1 MLFKEKSLPC
11 LSSSES
17 FSLFAVQDHINII
30 NTITEKMVKRK
41 ILFIALAFTTL
52 FIAACTALQ
61 NPSITRSVRNLVPT
75 NGPQVLNPSTVDQ
88 EQTLIELYRRANP
101 AVVNVT
107 TFMAEAKP
115 DAPGNGMGQGSGFLY
130 DSQGRIVTNNHV
142 VENAI
147 RVEVTFSDDTTQE
160 ARILGVDPDS
170 DLAVLEVDMAPT
182 EIQPLS
188 LGDSDALQVGQ
199 TVAAIGNPFGLE
211 GTLTTGIVSS
221 LGRVVPSG
229 LSQFFIPQVIQTD
242 AAINPGNSGGPLL
255 NLQGEVVGVNTQIL
269 TGDGSRA
276 NSGVGFAV
284 PSNIIAKVAPSL
296 IDSGSY
302 TWPWLGVR
310 GGTLSATIA
319 KANDLGE
326 LRGAYIAEVLPNG
339 PAAKAGLR
347 GADREVEVDGLRA
360 PVGGDVVQ
368 AVDGQAI
375 VSFDDLLEYIALRS
389 EVGQTLKL
397 TIIRDGQEQT
407 IEVTLEARPGP
418 EEANS

>member
-1 MLFKEKSLPC
+1 M
-11 LSSSES
+11 
-17 FSLFAVQDHINII
+17 
-30 NTITEKMVKRK
+30 KRK

-61 NPSITRSVRNLVPT
+61 NQSGIGSAPT
-75 NGPQVLNPSTVDQ
+75 ALPTDRPPALDPSTVDQ

-107 TFMAEAKP
+107 TFMTEAKP
-115 DAPGNGMGQGSGFLY
+115 DAPGNGVGQGSGFLY

-142 VENAI
+142 VENAT
-147 RVEVTFSDDTTQE
+147 RVEVTFSNGTTQE

-170 DLAVLEVDMAPT
+170 DLAVLEIDMAPT

-229 LSQFFIPQVIQTD
+229 LSQFSIPQVIQTD

-284 PSNIIAKVAPSL
+284 PSNTIQKIAPSL
-296 IDSGSY
+296 IAGESY
-302 TWPWLGVR
+302 AWPWLGVR
-310 GGTLSATIA
+310 GGTVSATIA

-326 LRGAYIAEVLPNG
+326 WRGAYIAEVISNG

-347 GADREVEVDGLRA
+347 GADREVEVDGLPV
-360 PVGGDVVQ
+360 PVGGDVVK
-368 AVDGQAI
+368 AVDEQLI

-389 EVGQTLKL
+389 EVGQTLNL
-397 TIIRDGQEQT
+397 TIIRDGREQT
-407 IEVTLEARPGP
+407 IEVTLEARPSP
-418 EEANS
+418 EEVNP

>member
-1 MLFKEKSLPC
+1 M
-11 LSSSES
+11 
-17 FSLFAVQDHINII
+17 
-30 NTITEKMVKRK
+30 KRK

-52 FIAACTALQ
+52 FIVACAALQ
-61 NPSITRSVRNLVPT
+61 NLPNIQSAPTPVRTDEPQVRNL
-75 NGPQVLNPSTVDQ
+75 STGDQ
-88 EQTLIELYRRANP
+88 EQSLIALYRRANP

-107 TFMAEAKP
+107 TFITAANP
-115 DAPGNGMGQGSGFLY
+115 DTSGNGIGQGSGFLY
-130 DSQGRIVTNNHV
+130 DNQGRIVTNNHV
-142 VENAI
+142 VENTT
-147 RVEVTFSDDTTQE
+147 RVEVTFSDGTTQK
-160 ARILGVDPDS
+160 ARLLGVDPDS
-170 DLAVLEVDMAPT
+170 DLAVLEVDTVPSG
-182 EIQPLS
+182 IQPLP
-188 LGDSDALQVGQ
+188 LGDSGALQVGQ

-229 LSQFFIPQVIQTD
+229 LSQFSIPQVIQTD

-255 NLQGEVVGVNTQIL
+255 NLNGEIVGVNTQIL
-269 TGDGSRA
+269 TSDGSRA

-284 PSNIIAKVAPSL
+284 PANIIRKVIPGL
-296 IDSGSY
+296 IKSGTY

-326 LRGAYIAEVLPNG
+326 LRGAYIAEVLPDG

-347 GADREVEVDGLRA
+347 GAKREVEVDGLPV
-360 PVGGDVVQ
+360 PVGGDVIK

-375 VSFDDLLEYIALRS
+375 TSFDDLLEYIALRS

-397 TIIRDGQEQT
+397 TIVRDGRERT
-407 IEVTLEARPGP
+407 IEVRLEARPAP
-418 EEANS
+418 QEVNP

>member
-1 MLFKEKSLPC
+1 MKR
-11 LSSSES
+11 
-17 FSLFAVQDHINII
+17 NIF
-30 NTITEKMVKRK
+30 
-41 ILFIALAFTTL
+41 FIALAFTAL
-52 FIAACTALQ
+52 FIVACTALQ
-61 NPSITRSVRNLVPT
+61 NPPLTGSGPTPVPAIETPVRNLSPI
-75 NGPQVLNPSTVDQ
+75 NQ

-107 TFMAEAKP
+107 TFMTEAKL
-115 DAPGNGMGQGSGFLY
+115 DAPGNGVGQGSGFLY
-130 DSQGRIVTNNHV
+130 DSQGRVVTNNHV
-142 VENAI
+142 VENAT
-147 RVEVTFSDDTTQE
+147 RVEVTFSDGTTQE

-170 DLAVLEVDMAPT
+170 DLAVLEVDTVPT
-182 EIQPLS
+182 EIQPLP

-229 LSQFFIPQVIQTD
+229 LSQFSIPQVIQTD

-255 NLQGEVVGVNTQIL
+255 NLNGEVVGVNTQIL

-284 PSNIIAKVAPSL
+284 PSNIIRKVAPSL

-302 TWPWLGVR
+302 TWPWLGIR

-319 KANDLGE
+319 TANDLGE
-326 LRGAYIAEVLPNG
+326 LRGAYISEVLPDG
-339 PAAKAGLR
+339 PAVKAGLR
-347 GADREVEVDGLRA
+347 GADREVEVDGLPV
-360 PVGGDVVQ
+360 PVGGDVVK
-368 AVDGQAI
+368 AVDERPI

-389 EVGQTLKL
+389 EVGQTLNL
-397 TIIRDGQEQT
+397 TIIRDGREQT
-407 IEVTLEARPGP
+407 IEVTLEARPSP
-418 EEANS
+418 EEVNP

>member
-1 MLFKEKSLPC
+1 MKR
-11 LSSSES
+11 
-17 FSLFAVQDHINII
+17 NII
-30 NTITEKMVKRK
+30 
-41 ILFIALAFTTL
+41 FIALAFTALFTL
-52 FIAACTALQ
+52 ACTALQ
-61 NPSITRSVRNLVPT
+61 NLSIIGSASTPVPTDEPPVRNLSPI
-75 NGPQVLNPSTVDQ
+75 NQ

-107 TFMAEAKP
+107 TFMTEAKP
-115 DAPGNGMGQGSGFLY
+115 EVPGSGMGQGSGFLY
-130 DSQGRIVTNNHV
+130 DSEGRVVTNNHV
-142 VENAI
+142 VENAT
-147 RVEVTFSDDTTQE
+147 RVEVTFSDGTTQE

-170 DLAVLEVDMAPT
+170 DLAVLEVDIAPSG
-182 EIQPLS
+182 IQPLS
-188 LGDSDALQVGQ
+188 LGDSDAMQVGQ

-229 LSQFFIPQVIQTD
+229 LSQFSIPQVIQTD

-255 NLQGEVVGVNTQIL
+255 NLNGEVVGVNTQIL
-269 TGDGSRA
+269 TEDGSRA

-284 PSNIIAKVAPSL
+284 PSNIIVKVAPSL

-302 TWPWLGVR
+302 TWPWLGIR

-339 PAAKAGLR
+339 PAVKAGLR
-347 GADREVEVDGLRA
+347 GAEREVEVGGLPV
-360 PVGGDVVQ
+360 PVGGDVVK

-375 VSFDDLLEYIALRS
+375 ASFDELLEYIALRS
-389 EVGQTLKL
+389 EVGQTLNL
-397 TIIRDGQEQT
+397 TIIRDGRERT
-407 IEVTLEARPGP
+407 IEVTLEARPST
-418 EEANS
+418 EEVNP

>member
-1 MLFKEKSLPC
+1 VKR
-11 LSSSES
+11 
-17 FSLFAVQDHINII
+17 NII
-30 NTITEKMVKRK
+30 
-41 ILFIALAFTTL
+41 LIALAFTAL
-52 FIAACTALQ
+52 FIVACTALQ
-61 NPSITRSVRNLVPT
+61 NPPTTGSVPTPVPTDEPPVRNLSPI
-75 NGPQVLNPSTVDQ
+75 NQ

-115 DAPGNGMGQGSGFLY
+115 DAPGNGVGQGSGFLY
-130 DSQGRIVTNNHV
+130 DSQGRVVTNNHV
-142 VENAI
+142 VENAT
-147 RVEVTFSDDTTQE
+147 RVEVTFSDGTTQE

-170 DLAVLEVDMAPT
+170 DLAVLEVDIAPSG
-182 EIQPLS
+182 IQPLS
-188 LGDSDALQVGQ
+188 LGDSDAMQVGE

-229 LSQFFIPQVIQTD
+229 LSQFSIPQVIQTD

-269 TGDGSRA
+269 TEDGSRA

-302 TWPWLGVR
+302 TWPWLGIR
-310 GGTLSATIA
+310 GGTLSAMIA

-326 LRGAYIAEVLPNG
+326 LRGAYIAEVLPDG
-339 PAAKAGLR
+339 PAVKAGLR
-347 GADREVEVDGLRA
+347 GAEREVEVGGLPV

-375 VSFDDLLEYIALRS
+375 ASFDELLEYIALRS
-389 EVGQTLKL
+389 EVGQTLNL
-397 TIIRDGQEQT
+397 TIIRDGRERT
-407 IEVTLEARPGP
+407 IEVTLEARPST
-418 EEANS
+418 EEVNP

>member
-1 MLFKEKSLPC
+1 MKR
-11 LSSSES
+11 
-17 FSLFAVQDHINII
+17 NI
-30 NTITEKMVKRK
+30 R
-41 ILFIALAFTTL
+41 FIALAFTTL

-61 NPSITRSVRNLVPT
+61 NQSSIGSAPTPVPT
-75 NGPQVLNPSTVDQ
+75 DRPQALNPSLADQ
-88 EQTLIELYRRANP
+88 QQTLIELYRRANP

-115 DAPGNGMGQGSGFLY
+115 DAPGNGVGQGSGFLY

-142 VENAI
+142 VENAT
-147 RVEVTFSDDTTQE
+147 RVEVTFSDGGTRE

-170 DLAVLEVDMAPT
+170 DLAVLEVDIAPSG
-182 EIQPLS
+182 IQPLS

-229 LSQFFIPQVIQTD
+229 LSQFSIPQVIQTD

-255 NLQGEVVGVNTQIL
+255 NLQGEVIGVNTQIL

-284 PSNIIAKVAPSL
+284 PANIIVKVAPSL

-302 TWPWLGVR
+302 TWPWLGIR
-310 GGTLSATIA
+310 GGTLTPIV
-319 KANDLGE
+319 ANANNLGE
-326 LRGAYIAEVLPNG
+326 LRGAYIAEVLSGG

-347 GADREVEVDGLRA
+347 GAAREVEVNGLPV
-360 PVGGDVVQ
+360 PVGGDVVK
-368 AVDGQAI
+368 AVDGRVI

-397 TIIRDGQEQT
+397 TIVRDGRERT
-407 IEVTLEARPGP
+407 IEVTLEARSAPKEVNP
-418 EEANS
+418 

>member
-1 MLFKEKSLPC
+1 MYSFGEFF
-11 LSSSES
+11 SSCSS
-17 FSLFAVQDHINII
+17 RSQPFI
-30 NTITEKMVKRK
+30 NTIMEKIVKRK
-41 ILFIALAFTTL
+41 IFFVVLAFTAL
-52 FIAACTALQ
+52 FIVACTALQ
-61 NPSITRSVRNLVPT
+61 NQSSIGSGPTPATPVPT
-75 NGPQVLNPSTVDQ
+75 DELPVLNLSTSDQ
-88 EQTLIELYRRANP
+88 EQILIELYRRANP

-107 TFMAEAKP
+107 TFMAEAQA
-115 DAPGNGMGQGSGFLY
+115 DAPGTGVGQGSGFLY

-142 VENAI
+142 VENAT
-147 RVEVTFSDDTTQE
+147 RVEVTFSDGTTRE

-182 EIQPLS
+182 GIQPLP
-188 LGDSDALQVGQ
+188 LGDSGTLQVGQ

-229 LSQFFIPQVIQTD
+229 LSQFSIPQVIQTD

-284 PSNIIAKVAPSL
+284 PSNIIAKVALSL

-310 GGTLSATIA
+310 GGTLSPTIA
-319 KANDLGE
+319 NANDLDE
-326 LRGAYIAEVLPNG
+326 LRGAYIAEVLPNS
-339 PAAKAGLR
+339 PAAKSGLR
-347 GADREVEVDGLRA
+347 GAEREAEVDGLPV
-360 PVGGDVVQ
+360 PVGGDVVT
-368 AVDGQAI
+368 AVDDQAI

-389 EVGQTLKL
+389 EVGQTLNL
-397 TIIRDGQEQT
+397 TIIRDGRERT

-418 EEANS
+418 EEVNP

>member
-1 MLFKEKSLPC
+1 M
-11 LSSSES
+11 
-17 FSLFAVQDHINII
+17 
-30 NTITEKMVKRK
+30 KRK
-41 ILFIALAFTTL
+41 IFFIALPFAAL
-52 FIAACTALQ
+52 FVMACTAVQ
-61 NPSITRSVRNLVPT
+61 NLSAVGSAPSPVPT
-75 NGPQVLNPSTVDQ
+75 DQPPVLNLSTSDQ

-107 TFMAEAKP
+107 TFMTEAKS
-115 DAPGNGMGQGSGFLY
+115 DAPGNGVGQGSGFLY
-130 DSQGRIVTNNHV
+130 DNQGRIVTNNHV
-142 VENAI
+142 VENAT
-147 RVEVTFSDDTTQE
+147 RVEVTFSDGTTQE
-160 ARILGVDPDS
+160 ALILGVDPDS
-170 DLAVLEVDMAPT
+170 DLAVLEVDTVPND
-182 EIQPLS
+182 IQPLS
-188 LGDSDALQVGQ
+188 LGDSGALRVGQ

-229 LSQFFIPQVIQTD
+229 LSQFSIPQVIQTD

-255 NLQGEVVGVNTQIL
+255 NLNGEVVGVNTQIL

-339 PAAKAGLR
+339 PAAKSGLH
-347 GADREVEVDGLRA
+347 GAEREVEVGGLPV
-360 PVGGDVVQ
+360 PVGGDVVK

-389 EVGQTLKL
+389 EVGQTLQL
-397 TIIRDGQEQT
+397 TIVRDGRERT

-418 EEANS
+418 EEVNP

>member
-1 MLFKEKSLPC
+1 M
-11 LSSSES
+11 
-17 FSLFAVQDHINII
+17 A
-30 NTITEKMVKRK
+30 KRK
-41 ILFIALAFTTL
+41 FFFIALTLTAL
-52 FIAACTALQ
+52 FISACTALQ
-61 NPSITRSVRNLVPT
+61 NLSVIGSASTPIPTEQLQGLNLS
-75 NGPQVLNPSTVDQ
+75 QIDQ

-107 TFMAEAKP
+107 TFMAEAGP
-115 DAPGNGMGQGSGFLY
+115 DAPGIGVGQGSGFLY

-142 VENAI
+142 VEKAA
-147 RVEVTFSDDTTQE
+147 RVEVTFSDGTSQE
-160 ARILGVDPDS
+160 ARVLGVDPDS
-170 DLAVLEVDMAPT
+170 DLAVLEVDLVPA
-182 EIQPLS
+182 EIQPLP

-229 LSQFFIPQVIQTD
+229 LSQFSIPQVIQTD

-255 NLQGEVVGVNTQIL
+255 NLKGEVIGVNTQIL

-284 PSNIIAKVAPSL
+284 PANIIRKVAPSL
-296 IDSGSY
+296 IAKGSY

-310 GGTLSATIA
+310 GGTVSAIIA
-319 KANDLGE
+319 TANDLE
-326 LRGAYIAEVLPNG
+326 EITGAYVADVIPNG

-347 GADREVEVDGLRA
+347 GADREVEVDGLTI
-360 PVGGDVVQ
+360 PVGGDVVT

-389 EVGQTLKL
+389 EIGQTLKL
-397 TIIRDGQEQT
+397 TITRDGREQS
-407 IEVTLEARPGP
+407 IEVTLEARPNP
-418 EEANS
+418 EEVNP